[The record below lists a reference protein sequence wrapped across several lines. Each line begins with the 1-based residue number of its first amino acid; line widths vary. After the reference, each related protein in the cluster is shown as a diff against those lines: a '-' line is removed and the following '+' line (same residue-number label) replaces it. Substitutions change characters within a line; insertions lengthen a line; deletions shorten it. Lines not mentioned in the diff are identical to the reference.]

1 MKIYSII
8 RIESTKERRKI
19 MAIQSQPLGIELAKR
34 KLVTETEIDKALEYQ
49 KLYPNKN

>member
-34 KLVTETEIDKALEYQ
+34 KLVTETEIDKALEAL
-49 KLYPNKN
+49 KEISKNN